1 MKWLMRRT
9 LARRILLGFLGTI
22 YVLWLCIIV
31 TERYSTKSTAR
42 DRLQGYANAV
52 DKSLADVNEP
62 DAVKHVL
69 AFVRA
74 MRNQEELLEA
84 ENPSGI
90 AVFDND
96 NSLLDA
102 TGELPWQNLREV
114 ALGSGQVTLG
124 DRQFLTFSAQGKR
137 WRTVAVID
145 ETRLIWRLLKTA
157 IEFALI
163 LIALAPILLPP
174 VWWAVRTGLRPLRRL
189 TDEISQRSAN
199 DLSPVSDRVRY
210 DDLQPLNDALN
221 SLLTRLREALA
232 REKAFIQDAAH
243 ELRTPLAVILAQG
256 HVLVAADTPTARS
269 DAARR
274 LERALVRASHLTR
287 QMLQLAQLEGREQR
301 HQALDVMNLLRDS
314 IAETTERATERGVE
328 VTLDGPEQLPCESD
342 AQALQCVIDNLLDN
356 ALRYGPQP
364 GRIEVTVHSE
374 PGAVTIRVMDDGP
387 GIAPAQWES
396 VFDRFHREQSADESG
411 SGLGLAI
418 VRQAARA
425 MGGDVS
431 LSTGLE
437 GRGCCFAVRIA
448 LLHSGGSG
456 A

>member
-1 MKWLMRRT
+1 MENQRPINGTRDTADEK
-9 LARRILLGFLGTI
+9 LLGFA
-22 YVLWLCIIV
+22 
-31 TERYSTKSTAR
+31 TA
-42 DRLQGYANAV
+42 L
-52 DKSLADVNEP
+52 DKSLADVTDPAE
-62 DAVKHVL
+62 VKHVL
-69 AFVRA
+69 AFI
-74 MRNQEELLEA
+74 QSLISQKELMAA
-84 ENPSGI
+84 ENPSGF
-90 AVFDND
+90 AVFDTD
-96 NSLLDA
+96 NSLVDA
-102 TGELPWQNLREV
+102 TGELPLQSLREV
-114 ALGSGQVTLG
+114 VIGKGLVKLGEQ
-124 DRQFLTFSAQGKR
+124 QFRTFTVQGKR
-137 WRTVAVID
+137 WRTVIVVD
-145 ETRLIWRLLKTA
+145 ESRLNRRTVKTA
-157 IEFALI
+157 VYFALL
-163 LIALAPILLPP
+163 LIALAPILLPA
-174 VWWAVRTGLRPLRRL
+174 VWWAVRTGLKPLSLL
-189 TDEISQRSAN
+189 TDEITQRSAD
-199 DLSPVSDRVRY
+199 DLSPVPERVRY
-210 DDLQPLNDALN
+210 HDLQPLNDALN
-221 SLLTRLREALA
+221 SLLTRLRDALA

-243 ELRTPLAVILAQG
+243 ELRTPLAVILAQA
-256 HVLVAADTPTARS
+256 HVLAAADTPAARS
-269 DAARR
+269 EAARR

-396 VFDRFHREQSADESG
+396 VFDRFHREQSSDESG

>member
-1 MKWLMRRT
+1 M
-9 LARRILLGFLGTI
+9 
-22 YVLWLCIIV
+22 
-31 TERYSTKSTAR
+31 
-42 DRLQGYANAV
+42 
-52 DKSLADVNEP
+52 
-62 DAVKHVL
+62 
-69 AFVRA
+69 
-74 MRNQEELLEA
+74 
-84 ENPSGI
+84 
-90 AVFDND
+90 
-96 NSLLDA
+96 
-102 TGELPWQNLREV
+102 
-114 ALGSGQVTLG
+114 
-124 DRQFLTFSAQGKR
+124 
-137 WRTVAVID
+137 
-145 ETRLIWRLLKTA
+145 
-157 IEFALI
+157 
-163 LIALAPILLPP
+163 
-174 VWWAVRTGLRPLRRL
+174 
-189 TDEISQRSAN
+189 
-199 DLSPVSDRVRY
+199 SDRVRY